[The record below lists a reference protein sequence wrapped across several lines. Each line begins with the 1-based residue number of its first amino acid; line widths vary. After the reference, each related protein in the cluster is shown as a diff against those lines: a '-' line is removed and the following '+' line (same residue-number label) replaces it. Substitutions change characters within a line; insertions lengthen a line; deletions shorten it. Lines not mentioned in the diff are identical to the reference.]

1 VEQSGHRKC
10 NYIGLKNKYE
20 GLMKK
25 RGFEEQ
31 YFFNSVGGIFL
42 LIFILIG
49 VAIVRLKFFL

>member
-1 VEQSGHRKC
+1 
-10 NYIGLKNKYE
+10 
-20 GLMKK
+20 MKK
-25 RGFEEQ
+25 TGFEER

>member
-1 VEQSGHRKC
+1 MHIEGQ
-10 NYIGLKNKYE
+10 KNNHE
-20 GLMKK
+20 VLMKK
-25 RGFEEQ
+25 TVFEEK